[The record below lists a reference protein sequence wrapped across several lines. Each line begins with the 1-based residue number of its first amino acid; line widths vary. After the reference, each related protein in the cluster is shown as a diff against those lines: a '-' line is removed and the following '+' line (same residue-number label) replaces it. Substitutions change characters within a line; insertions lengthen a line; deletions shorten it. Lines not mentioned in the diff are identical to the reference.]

1 MLLMVKFLVEGSC
14 LFVLYVVMLVDVVYY
29 VDDVVEWECVDM
41 LVSFLIL
48 IFKVCQIEWGIEN
61 IYNVLQCFGGYGYI
75 CEYGME
81 QFVCDVCIIILYEG
95 IIGIQVLDL
104 IGCKIVFS
112 QGVGL
117 KLMLVEIEVFV
128 KVNEGD
134 VVLVEFI
141 ILFCVKV
148 DEWGLLILVILQCV
162 VGNFDELGVVSF
174 DYLFY
179 LGYVVLVYWWVC
191 SVVVVDVF
199 VQSEVFKQV
208 KCEIVCF
215 YFVCVLLCMFSYVVV
230 IQVGVDLLMVMD
242 DVWFGV

>member
-1 MLLMVKFLVEGSC
+1 MLLMVKLLVEGSC
-14 LFVLYVVMLVDVVYY
+14 LLVLYVVILIDVVYY
-29 VDDVVEWECVDM
+29 VEDVVECECVDI

-81 QFVCDVCIIILYEG
+81 QLVCDVCIIMLYEG

-128 KVNEGD
+128 KEYEGNE
-134 VVLVEFI
+134 VLVEFI
-141 ILFCVKV
+141 GLLCVKV
-148 DEWGLLILVILQCV
+148 VEWGKLMMDVLQCV
-162 VGNFDELGVVSF
+162 VGNLDELGVVSY

-191 SVVVVDVF
+191 SVVVVDVSVYGVVF
-199 VQSEVFKQV
+199 VQG
-208 KCEIVCF
+208 KCEIVWF

-230 IQVGVDLLMVMD
+230 IQFGVVLLMVMD
-242 DVWFGV
+242 DECFGV